1 MSPSSNQYVDA
12 KYQTNVVVVGA
23 GLSGLAAAE
32 RLASS
37 GIKTLIVEAQDRIGG
52 RVQSIAVPCACKGP
66 CKSETHYV
74 ELGATW
80 FHGTVGNSAYDV
92 AASEK
97 LVPVDKMASVSEH
110 EPDEN
115 PNSILHSSTV
125 LFTTPAAYVA
135 SDGTVS
141 QLHPDEVLPT
151 VVKYT
156 GAVAHLGNESVQPPP
171 DDALKT
177 AMVSLC
183 EYSSMNETQR
193 AAFRARDLLEC
204 SINGCATT
212 SSLSARLN
220 SQYVDLRGDNVRM
233 PEKGMVTV
241 AQTLFRKASQF
252 DSSFNI
258 LRCAP
263 VAIVDVS
270 GDGDNNAGRA
280 RVVLESGD
288 IIIADAVIW
297 TPSLNVTKEAVNLG
311 VFRPNLNPAKI
322 LAMNDRGMDNIEQI
336 HAILS
341 CKPETIMDGV
351 TVPVLWGE
359 GSDDIKYN
367 DKHEDVTWKKGV
379 FCVSFNEHCNCATV
393 WLSGTHAKNF
403 LKLNAEESRTSM
415 EQFLCMVYR
424 QTVTVTD
431 LIKSRWLDNKFIRG
445 SYSYP
450 LAGSAE
456 NAVDILSSPARR
468 NDGFPVLCF
477 AGEATHASFYSTMH
491 GAIDS
496 GRREADRL
504 LWFLRPSGLTRHS
517 SNKMYQFLTPPP

>member
-1 MSPSSNQYVDA
+1 MSPSSNQYNDS

-37 GIKTLIVEAQDRIGG
+37 GIKTLMVEAQDRIGG
-52 RVQSIAVPCACKGP
+52 RVQSIAVPCACKGH
-66 CKSETHYV
+66 CKSETHHV

-97 LVPVDKMASVSEH
+97 LVPVDTMTSVSEH
-110 EPDEN
+110 ESNEN

-141 QLHPDEVLPT
+141 QLHPDEVLST

-156 GAVAHLGNESVQPPP
+156 GAVAHLENVSDQTPP

-177 AMVSLC
+177 AIVSLC
-183 EYSSMNETQR
+183 EYSSLNRTER

-220 SQYVDLRGDNVRM
+220 SQFEDLPGDNIRM
-233 PEKGMVTV
+233 PEKGMATV
-241 AQTLFRKASQF
+241 AQTLFQKASQSDATF
-252 DSSFNI
+252 DI

-270 GDGDNNAGRA
+270 GGRDNDAGRA

-297 TPSLNVTKEAVNLG
+297 TPSVNVTKEAVNLG
-311 VFRPNLNPAKI
+311 VFRPNLQPEKI
-322 LAMNDRGMDNIEQI
+322 SALNDRGMDNIEQV

-341 CKPETIMDGV
+341 CRPWEIIDGV
-351 TVPVLWGE
+351 SVPVLWEE
-359 GSDDIKYN
+359 GPDGIKYI
-367 DKHEDVTWKKGV
+367 DKHEDVTWETGV

-393 WLSGTHAKNF
+393 WLSGRHAKNF
-403 LKLNAEESRTSM
+403 LKLNAEESRISM

-424 QTVTVTD
+424 QTITVVE

-456 NAVDILSSPARR
+456 NAVDVLSSPVRR
-468 NDGFPVLCF
+468 DDGFPILCF
-477 AGEATHASFYSTMH
+477 AGEATHTSFYSTMH

-504 LWFLRPSGLTRHS
+504 LWFLRRSVLTRRSPNMMHRV
-517 SNKMYQFLTPPP
+517 LTPP